1 MLKDWSDPVAD
12 IDKHNENPP
21 DPTDLAAV
29 AEYDADAIRLNSKL
43 LDLSSKLLD
52 CGIPTTINEAPKH
65 SR

>member
-1 MLKDWSDPVAD
+1 MLKDWSDLVAD

-52 CGIPTTINEAPKH
+52 CGIPTTINEAPKQ